1 MIRNVTHQ
9 LKLCV
14 RYLTFERREQW
25 MQVQFSEMTWD
36 ISNHGYALCTVS
48 ETRINPVSN
57 QFIAIIVKLEG
68 CKPIASLLSD
78 AKWCFFPSICRYVY
92 KHEKWPNTC
101 TPFFKVWFDLALA
114 QALTSHF
121 DHWHL
126 TYRNTWFYEF
136 QGHMKALLNMNLVV
150 PNFLGINPQILILRA
165 SLGISFFSKGF
176 LFSRGKL
183 LHFPLG
189 KYKYFGKIEFPN

>member
-1 MIRNVTHQ
+1 MCTQMIQNVTHQ

-36 ISNHGYALCTVS
+36 ISNHGYALFTVS

-78 AKWCFFPSICRYVY
+78 AKWCFFPAFVDMYISMKNDLTLVL
-92 KHEKWPNTC
+92 P
-101 TPFFKVWFDLALA
+101 PFFKVWFDLA

-136 QGHMKALLNMNLVV
+136 QDHMKALLNMNLVV
-150 PNFLGINPQILILRA
+150 LNFLGINPQILILRA
-165 SLGISFFSKGF
+165 NLGTLFF
-176 LFSRGKL
+176 
-183 LHFPLG
+183 
-189 KYKYFGKIEFPN
+189 